1 MATYGGAG
9 KADFKISQLKNDG
22 AQFWTKVDAS
32 TGKTTVYRRY
42 PGIFGSA
49 VGDRNIEIGTIEKG
63 EDFVPTNN
71 VALGGFDDNL
81 TKDERKAFLSEAVQK
96 QIKKQAE
103 ETAVQGNIDN
113 GVDPINARLRAKQLL
128 DPDFD
133 GDLADPNQSADEATG
148 QLSQESLADINEQNQ
163 ALRDSVSARANTRS
177 GPGSFGDYSYPID
190 RQALAQQDFMK
201 FTLLEYKPKG
211 QNTNTQFGFG
221 DRDRVGPGGE
231 PSDRVILGSCSLP
244 IPGGIK
250 DENGADWAGDSM
262 NEIQIQAAA
271 LGRSLTGA
279 SGENPVDT
287 GAAIANRVGTNSP
300 VVKRAIQETFAGKAV
315 GVQRLMTRATGMV
328 FNPNLELLFDK
339 PVLRGF
345 QFSFDLVPRSK
356 KEALEVVRIIR
367 FFKQGM
373 APIRSQSN
381 LFLLSPN
388 VFQIHYIKG
397 DDNNRD
403 HPYIGKMKEC
413 AMTNFGVDYTPQQ
426 NYSTLKD
433 GFMTA
438 YRITMQL
445 KELEP
450 VFNDDYRNDE
460 DSGFASFRED
470 PAEQAALNNTLP
482 AQIGF

>member
-1 MATYGGAG
+1 MTAKNGFYGRDDVDYRKKLVPNSDEAYFVQVNKKTGDIEVWNEEFGSDKYVGVYKKDADGNYGEFEENNAWWGGARPEEKRFFKTDG
-9 KADFKISQLKNDG
+9 GLKAVKQLS
-22 AQFWTKVDAS
+22 VES
-32 TGKTTVYRRY
+32 
-42 PGIFGSA
+42 
-49 VGDRNIEIGTIEKG
+49 
-63 EDFVPTNN
+63 
-71 VALGGFDDNL
+71 
-81 TKDERKAFLSEAVQK
+81 
-96 QIKKQAE
+96 IKKDLIDDSITDENQTDAAAQKNAQEFIDDGTMTTDPNATAE
-103 ETAVQGNIDN
+103 EVSGETAQEN
-113 GVDPINARLRAKQLL
+113 
-128 DPDFD
+128 
-133 GDLADPNQSADEATG
+133 LADLNA
-148 QLSQESLADINEQNQ
+148 QNQ
-163 ALRDSVSARANTRS
+163 VLRDSVSARANTRS

-221 DRDRVGPGGE
+221 DRDRVGPNGE
-231 PSDRVILGSCSLP
+231 SSDRVILGSCSLP

-262 NEIQIQAAA
+262 NEIQIQAAGLA
-271 LGRSLTGA
+271 RAATGA
-279 SGENPVDT
+279 SGENPADT
-287 GAAIANRVGTNSP
+287 GTAIAERVASNNP
-300 VVKRAIQETFAGKAV
+300 IVKKAIQETFAGKAV
-315 GVQRLMTRATGMV
+315 GVQRLMTRATGMI